1 MLRRILTLIAVAL
14 CASSAKASA
23 MSCEDCKAT
32 IRSAL
37 LEWSVIAPGLIA
49 DLPGTLCS
57 QCPVR
62 SSCEALVVSGI
73 EAFSEEVNHTNAS
86 WMCDHLGLCNGTVMI
101 SDTIVE

>member
-49 DLPGTLCS
+49 DLPGSLCS
-57 QCPVR
+57 RCPVR
-62 SSCEALVVSGI
+62 SSCEAVVVSGI
-73 EAFSEEVNHTNAS
+73 EAFSDEINRTNETFV
-86 WMCDHLGLCNGTVMI
+86 CDRLGLCNASMMI
-101 SDTIVE
+101 A